1 MMNENKYIPAN
12 VEIIRMDY
20 QSIVT
25 ASGAGG
31 FDVVIDPENGEIWNG
46 GTGNE

>member
-1 MMNENKYIPAN
+1 MNKKPFIIAN
-12 VEIIRMDY
+12 IEIIETDY

-31 FDVVIDPENGEIWNG
+31 FDVVIDPESGEIWNG
-46 GTGNE
+46 GSKND